1 MVSKN
6 KKTPKKRQGRRKS
19 VKGGDGIMS
28 SWPWPFSIFS
38 KKTETPETATTTPP
52 EPVKT
57 EPATTTPPEAAK
69 PAPAEPV
76 KDENKEAPKE
86 QVATLGGWRHDK
98 KKAKEHSVSVNRNK
112 SKSVT
117 RSRSRRH

>member
-6 KKTPKKRQGRRKS
+6 KKTLKKRQGRRKS

-38 KKTETPETATTTPP
+38 KKTEPP
-52 EPVKT
+52 EDVKT
-57 EPATTTPPEAAK
+57 DE

-76 KDENKEAPKE
+76 NPAPAEPVNPTLAEPDNKAP
-86 QVATLGGWRHDK
+86 VATQGGWRHDK
-98 KKAKEHSVSVNRNK
+98 KKAKEHSVSANRNK